1 MSNQF
6 SIIILSMH
14 TKRQDNRVEG
24 TIDTLPCE
32 IDKQI
37 REAFKNDLQKTY
49 GIFHVLVDPPPLTY
63 GKSATFFKS

>member
-49 GIFHVLVDPPPLTY
+49 GIFHMLVDPPPLITY
-63 GKSATFFKS
+63 GKFFRDF